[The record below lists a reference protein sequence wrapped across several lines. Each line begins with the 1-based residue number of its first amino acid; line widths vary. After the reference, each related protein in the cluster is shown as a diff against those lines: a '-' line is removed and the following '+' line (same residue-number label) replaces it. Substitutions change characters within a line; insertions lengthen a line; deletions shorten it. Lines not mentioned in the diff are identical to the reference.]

1 MTKELPYKKVIKES
15 SQKCKKTNIYNDV
28 RQLINKKFYVT
39 FLDLRCL
46 WYFQLFQVC
55 NLLWISSH

>member
-28 RQLINKKFYVT
+28 RQLINKKFCY
-39 FLDLRCL
+39 
-46 WYFQLFQVC
+46 
-55 NLLWISSH
+55 ISRFTMFMVFSTLSSL